1 MNARRRWAE
10 WMMIQAG
17 GPVPR
22 YGSPEWLAL
31 PEGDRRKVAAVIVAA
46 ECWAR
51 EADELEDRLRVEI
64 EFSRI
69 AHKLIEDAEYVAR
82 RDAHRAEWKRTND
95 KILRAKRAATVRRE
109 IYGDDYG
116 RSA

>member
-1 MNARRRWAE
+1 MNARERWAQRMLAAAE
-10 WMMIQAG
+10 R
-17 GPVPR
+17 PLPR

-51 EADELEDRLRVEI
+51 ESDQLEERLRVEV

-82 RDAHRAEWKRTND
+82 RDAHRAEWKQAND
-95 KILRAKRAATVRRE
+95 GIIRARRAKDARRE
-109 IYGDDYG
+109 IYGDGYG
-116 RSA
+116 RPA

>member
-10 WMMIQAG
+10 RMLIQAG
-17 GPVPR
+17 TPVPR
-22 YGSPEWLAL
+22 YGSADWLAL

-51 EADELEDRLRVEI
+51 EADELEDRLRVEV

-69 AHKLIEDAEYVAR
+69 AHKWAEDAEYVAR
-82 RDAHRAEWKRTND
+82 RDAHRAEWKKAND
-95 KILRAKRAATVRRE
+95 GIIRSKRAGAARRE
-109 IYGDDYG
+109 TYGDDYG
-116 RSA
+116 RPA

>member
-10 WMMIQAG
+10 RMLIQAG
-17 GPVPR
+17 TPVPR

-51 EADELEDRLRVEI
+51 EADEIEDRLRVEI

-69 AHKLIEDAEYVAR
+69 AHKLIDDAEYVAR
-82 RDAHRAEWKRTND
+82 RDAHRAEWKQTND
-95 KILRAKRAATVRRE
+95 GIIRAKRAAAARRE
-109 IYGDDYG
+109 IYGDGYG
-116 RSA
+116 RPA

>member
-10 WMMIQAG
+10 RMMIAAG
-17 GPVPR
+17 TPVPR

-51 EADELEDRLRVEI
+51 EADELEERLWI
-64 EFSRI
+64 EVTFAQI
-69 AHKLIEDAEYVAR
+69 AHKVTEDAEYVAR
-82 RDAHRAEWKRTND
+82 RDAHRAEWKRSNEASR
-95 KILRAKRAATVRRE
+95 RAEQARDARRE
-109 IYGDDYG
+109 IYGEDYG
-116 RSA
+116 RPA